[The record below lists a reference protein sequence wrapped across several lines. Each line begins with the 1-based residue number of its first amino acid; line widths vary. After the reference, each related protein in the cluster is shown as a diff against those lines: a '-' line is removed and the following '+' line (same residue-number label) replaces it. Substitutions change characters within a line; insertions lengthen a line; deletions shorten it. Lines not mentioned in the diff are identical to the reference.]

1 MKWCTHWLKH
11 ARLISEM
18 SPCPRGKVGAVIVDE
33 SNNPVAM
40 GFNGL
45 PRNAPGKLC
54 GVNSCDRTEQ
64 KVKSGTQIEIGC
76 HHAEANA
83 LMNALR
89 KGISVLNCKIYITTA
104 PCLVCARLIHHAG
117 ITNVFYPNSSH
128 YDKRGSDYLFLNGV
142 NIILTL
148 ED

>member
-1 MKWCTHWLKH
+1 MKWGNHWIKH

-40 GFNGL
+40 GFNGP
-45 PRNAPGKLC
+45 PRRAPGKLC
-54 GVNSCDRTEQ
+54 NIDSCDRTEQ

-89 KGISVLNCKIYITTA
+89 KGISVLNCKIFITTA
-104 PCLVCARLIHHAG
+104 PCLVCARLIHHSG
-117 ITNVFYPNSSH
+117 ITSVFYPKSSC
-128 YDKRGSDYLFLNGV
+128 YDKRGSDYLFLNSV
-142 NIILTL
+142 NIILTT
-148 ED
+148 EE